1 LKRDENVDIKS
12 LPYEIKR
19 NPTALLVLLYLTENG
34 NPHSI
39 GYIAQEIGFT
49 EAAVSKSVERLV
61 RHRLVEKSYRKGH
74 LGKRKTLVKVV

>member
-1 LKRDENVDIKS
+1 MDIKS

-34 NPHSI
+34 NSHSI

-49 EAAVSKSVERLV
+49 EAAVSKSVEKLV
-61 RHRLVEKSYRKGH
+61 KHGLVEKFYRKSQ
-74 LGKRKTLVKVV
+74 LGKRKTLIKVK